1 MRLQS
6 VDAGCSV
13 VCDESTPNALELIYV
28 SSFVFRLTASSFDL
42 RSADDLDAATV
53 TARGGDA
60 AGEMRRLED
69 ALKRLRESFQE
80 AKRLALGSEEAAAKC
95 QVRTH
100 AVPGSPCWGWV

>member
-1 MRLQS
+1 MLCATTIDSKRS
-6 VDAGCSV
+6 EFGYRFDSF
-13 VCDESTPNALELIYV
+13 
-28 SSFVFRLTASSFDL
+28 FVFELTCL
-42 RSADDLDAATV
+42 IVRPRSADELDAATT

-60 AGEMRRLED
+60 SGEMRRLED

-100 AVPGSPCWGWV
+100 AVPGWNVHRDRRM